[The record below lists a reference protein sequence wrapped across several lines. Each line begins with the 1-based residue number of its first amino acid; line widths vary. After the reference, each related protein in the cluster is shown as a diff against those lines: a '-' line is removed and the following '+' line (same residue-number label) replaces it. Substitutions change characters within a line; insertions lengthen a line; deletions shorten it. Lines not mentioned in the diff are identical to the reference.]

1 MELTNSELDAAS
13 FQAAMNIMRERAI
26 KEILSLT
33 SAYSREELESIKETL
48 ELVALKWDV
57 KKILNN

>member
-33 SAYSREELESIKETL
+33 NAYSREEVESIKETL

>member
-33 SAYSREELESIKETL
+33 NAYSREELESIKETL